1 MKKYYLCSS
10 HESPDGVSGTGFGID
25 SAHDDLEAA
34 VEGALRTLADTMID
48 DGEEKIVVEIMR
60 GADGPLPESDD
71 LADWLDGVEPV
82 TYQVTARGDEQA
94 DEADLRQ
101 RLWAA
106 VAYYNDAAD

>member
-60 GADGPLPESDD
+60 GADGPLPQSEAEI
-71 LADWLDGVEPV
+71 ADWIDTVEPV
-82 TYQVTARGDEQA
+82 TYQIVVRGDQQA
-94 DEADLRQ
+94 DEAALR
-101 RLWAA
+101 RRVWEA
-106 VAYYNDAAD
+106 VAYHPAD